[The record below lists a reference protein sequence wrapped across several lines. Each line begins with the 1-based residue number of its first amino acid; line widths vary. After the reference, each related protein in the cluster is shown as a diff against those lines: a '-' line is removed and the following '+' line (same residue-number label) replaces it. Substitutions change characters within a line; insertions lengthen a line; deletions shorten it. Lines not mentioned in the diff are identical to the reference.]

1 MYTLHETN
9 LFSDWLTALRDT
21 RGKAAILRRLVR
33 VQMGN
38 LGDVKHLGAGLFE
51 MRVNVG
57 PGYRIYCVRRGDVLI
72 VLLCGGDKSSQK
84 KDIASARKLAKE
96 C

>member
-1 MYTLHETN
+1 MYTIHETN
-9 LFSDWLTALRDT
+9 IFSDWLTALRDA

-38 LGDVKHLGAGLFE
+38 LGDVKPLGDGLFE
-51 MRVNVG
+51 MRVDSG
-57 PGYRIYCVRRGDVLI
+57 PGYRVYCVRRGDVLI
-72 VLLCGGDKSSQK
+72 VLLCGGDKSTQE

>member
-1 MYTLHETN
+1 MFRVQETN
-9 LFSDWLTALRDT
+9 IFSGWLSSLRDV

-38 LGDVKHLGAGLFE
+38 LGDAKSFGDGLFE
-51 MRVNVG
+51 MRVDTG
-57 PGYRIYCVRRGDVLI
+57 PGYRLYYIWRGDVLI
-72 VLLCGGDKSSQK
+72 ILLCGGDKSSQR
-84 KDIASARKLAKE
+84 KDIAMARKVAKE